1 MIRLTWILAVLT
13 LAAVGGHFGYLHLA
27 AASTPAAAPTS
38 ERPELIWLQRELDLT
53 PSQLTVV
60 RALHEKCWARV
71 ATLRDQL
78 DAERHNASVT
88 GNPALCEAVEE
99 QCKSYTVTFIQQMTA
114 VLTPAQQQKYLGL
127 VASCLP
133 PATRPEGANVDQPSG
148 R

>member
-1 MIRLTWILAVLT
+1 MIRLTGIFLVLT
-13 LAAVGGHFGYLHLA
+13 LAATGGHFGYLHFA
-27 AASTPAAAPTS
+27 AASAPAAASTS

-53 PSQLTVV
+53 PAQLTAV

-78 DAERHNASVT
+78 HAERRNADVT

-99 QCKSYTVTFIQQMTA
+99 QCKSYTVTFIQQMTD

-133 PATRPEGANVDQPSG
+133 PAPRTEGANVEQSP
-148 R
+148 RR